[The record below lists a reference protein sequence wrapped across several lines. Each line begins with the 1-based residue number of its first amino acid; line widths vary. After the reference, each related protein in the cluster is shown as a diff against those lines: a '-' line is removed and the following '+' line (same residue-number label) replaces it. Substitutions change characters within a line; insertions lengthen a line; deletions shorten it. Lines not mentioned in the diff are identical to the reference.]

1 MGLFGVCREISRLN
15 TIFVVK
21 FLSYMEISEVFESF
35 RNKTVFVIGDV
46 MIDSY
51 MWGKTERIS
60 PEAPVPVVSV
70 THKENRMGGAA
81 NVGLNIKAMGADAV
95 LCAVI
100 GSDPYGDIFRQLL
113 AKRNMTDIGIFDTS
127 ARPTTVKTRVI
138 ASSQHLL
145 RVDEEE
151 CLPIDDNLSKKFIQ
165 HTTRLIDMQKPD
177 AIIFEDY
184 DKGNITPEVIKNV
197 VNKAKQLN
205 IPVLVDPK
213 KRNFFDYNEVTL
225 FKPNFKEL
233 AEGMKISINKSDT
246 NQVAEASNALRKKLN
261 ADYVLVTL
269 SEAGVLLVGENQ
281 MFSMPAQK
289 REIADVSGAGDTVIS
304 VLACCFAA
312 NVDILTSTVI
322 ANIAGGLVCENVGV
336 VPINKE
342 QLLDEAT
349 RYFKA
354 NSL

>member
-1 MGLFGVCREISRLN
+1 
-15 TIFVVK
+15 
-21 FLSYMEISEVFESF
+21 
-35 RNKTVFVIGDV
+35 
-46 MIDSY
+46 
-51 MWGKTERIS
+51 
-60 PEAPVPVVSV
+60 
-70 THKENRMGGAA
+70 
-81 NVGLNIKAMGADAV
+81 VGLNIKALGADAV

-100 GSDPYGDIFRQLL
+100 GNDPYGDIFRQLL
-113 AKRNMTDIGIFDTS
+113 AKRNMSDIGIFNTPD
-127 ARPTTVKTRVI
+127 RPTTVKTRVI

-145 RVDEEE
+145 RVDEEV
-151 CLPIDDNLSKKFIQ
+151 CSPIDENVSKKFIQ
-165 HTTRLIDMQKPD
+165 HTTRLIDMQNPD

-184 DKGNITPEVIKNV
+184 DKGNITPEVIRAV
-197 VNKAKQLN
+197 VKKAKQLN

-213 KRNFFDYNEVTL
+213 KRNFFDYKGVTL

-233 AEGMKISINKSDT
+233 AEGMKISISKSDT
-246 NQVAEASNALRKKLN
+246 DQVTDAANALRQKLN
-261 ADYVLVTL
+261 ADYVMVTL

-281 MFSMPAQK
+281 VFSMPAQK

-312 NVDILTSTVI
+312 NVDTRTSTVI

-336 VPINKE
+336 VPIDKE
-342 QLLDEAT
+342 QLLVEST